1 MRGNRLK
8 EIWASGRPVL
18 NGWLGIAST
27 HAAEVMSHIGFDSLT
42 ADLQHG
48 ALDCMS
54 AFPMITAINTTPVVP
69 PARPVALDPPQ
80 IMKLLDAGCYGIICP
95 MIDTPEQAR
104 QLVEACRY
112 PPDGQRS
119 YGPTRCAM
127 AQGPGYATD
136 DVNREIVVFGQV
148 ETPTS
153 LSNLDAILATPG
165 LDGVYVGPSDLT
177 LSMGL
182 GVDGDSSHPKFIEAL
197 NHVVARCRATGRHVG
212 MHCANGPQ
220 ARRMV
225 EIGFDFVTVGSDT
238 GLMGEAGR
246 GRLAL
251 VRESAAASEK
261 GTGY

>member
-1 MRGNRLK
+1 
-8 EIWASGRPVL
+8 
-18 NGWLGIAST
+18 
-27 HAAEVMSHIGFDSLT
+27 
-42 ADLQHG
+42 
-48 ALDCMS
+48 
-54 AFPMITAINTTPVVP
+54 
-69 PARPVALDPPQ
+69 
-80 IMKLLDAGCYGIICP
+80 
-95 MIDTPEQAR
+95 
-104 QLVEACRY
+104 
-112 PPDGQRS
+112 
-119 YGPTRCAM
+119 
-127 AQGPGYATD
+127 
-136 DVNREIVVFGQV
+136 V

-225 EIGFDFVTVGSDT
+225 EMGFDFVTVGSDT